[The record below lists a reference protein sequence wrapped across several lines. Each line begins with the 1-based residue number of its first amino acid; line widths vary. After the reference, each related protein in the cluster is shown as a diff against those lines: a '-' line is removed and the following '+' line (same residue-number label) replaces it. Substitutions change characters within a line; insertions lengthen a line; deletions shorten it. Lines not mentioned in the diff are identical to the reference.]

1 MKSSL
6 QTPSTTAYPDDR
18 ATVVKK
24 LVEALEGNAS
34 WVDLYEI
41 TGEVLVPAFH
51 DEQSNTLLASA
62 KKVSK
67 CTKFLLLASRA

>member
-1 MKSSL
+1 MKGSL
-6 QTPSTTAYPDDR
+6 QTMSTTAYPDDR

-24 LVEALEGNAS
+24 LVEALEGDAS
-34 WVDLYEI
+34 WVELYEI
-41 TGEVLVPAFH
+41 TGEVLVPGFH

-67 CTKFLLLASRA
+67 CTKLLPLVSRA